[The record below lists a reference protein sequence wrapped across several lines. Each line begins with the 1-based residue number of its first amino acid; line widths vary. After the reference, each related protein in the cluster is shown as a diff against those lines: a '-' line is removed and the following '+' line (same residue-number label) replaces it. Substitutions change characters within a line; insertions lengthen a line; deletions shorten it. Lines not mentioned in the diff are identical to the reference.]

1 MSGNNDWFQS
11 SRVPSFAQMLK
22 KNLPVQPSAQTV
34 TTPTGYSSESYSLS
48 NMASKV
54 TQVTGTNSFTF
65 VIMPKFYKILGC
77 PVSFDELPV
86 SLFPEYISIYLWP
99 CPNWNLDLTPSPV
112 EMLPLAVHLI
122 VLYHLSTRPLP
133 MCLAFLNWVCVYA
146 FQERTGFIRGYIP
159 HITYCS
165 VKCKARTHTV
175 KIQFNST

>member
-1 MSGNNDWFQS
+1 MASLSAGWQAPGLRPGLWLGQSCPPAKSGQAGKKDNTGEKMSGNNDWFQS

-65 VIMPKFYKILGC
+65 VIMPKFCKILGC

-99 CPNWNLDLTPSPV
+99 CPN
-112 EMLPLAVHLI
+112 
-122 VLYHLSTRPLP
+122 
-133 MCLAFLNWVCVYA
+133 
-146 FQERTGFIRGYIP
+146 
-159 HITYCS
+159 
-165 VKCKARTHTV
+165 
-175 KIQFNST
+175 